1 MKKKSA
7 TQSAFLNPRVLI
19 GLMIILGGVSLALFA
34 TAKASGLGVMQAQQK
49 YKIAPNRANP
59 IDLSVLP
66 PGFDCS
72 QVYNMGIDK
81 QENFRAGLIMM
92 ACGLAQGGS
101 ASADGTRSSSTLP
114 AFIH

>member
-7 TQSAFLNPRVLI
+7 TESAFLNPRVLI

-34 TAKASGLGVMQAQQK
+34 TAKPSGLGVMQAQQK

-92 ACGLAQGGS
+92 ACGLAGS
-101 ASADGTRSSSTLP
+101 PSP
-114 AFIH
+114 ANRFDQWVQK